1 MNKTSESKDL
11 VVVREKIKGM
21 QDMLDS
27 TQVTTDAELDGVADK
42 IKSVKTL
49 AKAIKQMKEKFT
61 EPAKAIIAQAKEMY
75 DAPLKQCLNAEDILK
90 GRANKYM
97 SEKEAKRIEEERKI
111 AARVEKG
118 TMRTDT
124 AMKKI
129 EALPEVQQTVRTDTG
144 AGLRQAKRKVAKIV
158 NPELIPD
165 EYWVIDEVRVRRDAL
180 ARDKS
185 NLPQIPGVEISEEA
199 YLSSL

>member
-1 MNKTSESKDL
+1 MKTTENKDL

-21 QDMLDS
+21 QAMLDS

-49 AKAIKQMKEKFT
+49 GKAIKQMKEKFT

-75 DAPLKQCLNAEDILK
+75 DAPLKQCLNAEDVLK
-90 GRANKYM
+90 SRANKYM
-97 SEKEAKRIEEERKI
+97 SEKEDKRIEAERKI

-118 TMRTDT
+118 TMKTET

-129 EALPEVQQTVRTDTG
+129 EAMPEVQQTVRTDTG
-144 AGLRQAKRKVAKIV
+144 AGLRQAKRKVAKITDP
-158 NPELIPD
+158 NLIPD

-180 ARDKS
+180 LRDKS
-185 NLPQIPGVEISEEA
+185 NLPPIPGVTITEEA